1 MIEFYEL
8 YEGTLELGA
17 AGTALAVSSQVRNVT
32 VEPSENVTTRAAIP
46 VLSGEEIPESSAET
60 FSFVVKGT
68 FIQDLTAGGV
78 VDWSWQN
85 AGTPQAFRLVPT
97 TAGAREVVGVL
108 KPVPLII
115 GGDVAR
121 PGEADPPGAD
131 FTWRCVGTP
140 TFGAVAP

>member
-1 MIEFYEL
+1 MINFYEL

-68 FIQDLTAGGV
+68 FIQDLAAGGV

-121 PGEADPPGAD
+121 PGEADPPEAA

-140 TFGAVAP
+140 TFDAVGP